1 MTSPVPPI
9 KSSGVADDAS
19 GKHASLGE
27 DDGYSPTTTGKSEES
42 LPANGGILLSL
53 SGNASYRTII
63 AEKARGIINKECVR
77 STADKIFDG
86 YVAQTEAKVTFVRK
100 VKGEFVPI
108 EDDVV
113 MKTSSHTT
121 SLSSNAKQHL
131 SRGPQRLRKK
141 NPPKP
146 TRPDNT
152 AGAKRKSPSFRT
164 DPKGKTTHQAVST
177 RFSSRKR
184 ARSIDSTC
192 STINVTP
199 INYIGNY
206 IGGLVQSMGWIIEQ
220 MKVDANFFDTVAF
233 MNGCDKTKA
242 VEGKDKFT
250 GYAALVNW
258 SYYKS
263 DLYEKQVVGTVEG
276 KEILESAGIAN
287 DPFSIFEKR
296 KEKRDG
302 HSVSYNQYGVEH
314 RGALPPSAPLNA
326 MPPSQR
332 RRLQLTVA
340 PLQDITEDQPAAPN
354 NDAEESVARISTN
367 VNKEDKRTFTALETM
382 PTELY
387 ELYNMFIAKGY
398 RAAKK
403 SNDEEGLVFYGHL
416 VEWVEHKGNCGDFGI
431 TPKEKMEVFKAK
443 KDYER
448 MKADLNEAEK
458 NDEPVGFY
466 KRCIANIIKECKDKL
481 PVDAFI

>member
-1 MTSPVPPI
+1 MRCVFR
-9 KSSGVADDAS
+9 SSCDA
-19 GKHASLGE
+19 A
-27 DDGYSPTTTGKSEES
+27 
-42 LPANGGILLSL
+42 
-53 SGNASYRTII
+53 
-63 AEKARGIINKECVR
+63 
-77 STADKIFDG
+77 
-86 YVAQTEAKVTFVRK
+86 
-100 VKGEFVPI
+100 
-108 EDDVV
+108 
-113 MKTSSHTT
+113 SSHTT

-152 AGAKRKSPSFRT
+152 AGAKRKSSSFRT

-206 IGGLVQSMGWIIEQ
+206 IGGLVQSMGWTIEQ

-263 DLYEKQVVGTVEG
+263 DLYEKHVVGTVEG

-302 HSVSYNQYGVEH
+302 HSVSYNQDGVEH

-332 RRLQLTVA
+332 RRRHQLTVA

-354 NDAEESVARISTN
+354 NDAEESVARIGTN